1 MRAVKRGFLVLG
13 LVVFMGTLGVL
24 GGQQAQAAWPK
35 KPITMFIPFAAGG
48 SMDASVRAL
57 APGMEKV
64 LGKPIVLIN
73 KTGGTG
79 TVALGVLAGA
89 KPDGYTL
96 SAGTSSGIFR
106 IPVLRKVPYKPL
118 ASFTFL
124 YSYAAVA
131 SGTVVKA
138 DSPWKTWD
146 DFIEYAK
153 KNPGKVKYSTT
164 GSGSPMHVAMEI
176 AAEKHGIK
184 WTHIPYKG
192 TMPSLTAVLGGHVD
206 ACSAGPKF
214 VSMVQSGQMRVLV
227 VHTKDRMAEFPD
239 VPTLLEVGIPYYNDT
254 VFGLFGPAGLDP
266 AIVKKIEDAAEY
278 AVDTPLFKDMAKKF
292 AIVPLKMR
300 GREFSKLLEEGWPK
314 QVEIFRKLGRI
325 KEPATQPR

>member
-1 MRAVKRGFLVLG
+1 MRRLKKGFLVFVLVAFAGTSG
-13 LVVFMGTLGVL
+13 LMA
-24 GGQQAQAAWPK
+24 GQQALAAWPE
-35 KPITMFIPFAAGG
+35 KPITLYIPFAAGG

-118 ASFTFL
+118 ASFTNIF
-124 YSYAAVA
+124 SYAAVS

-138 DSPWKTWD
+138 DSPWKTWED
-146 DFIEYAK
+146 LIEYAR

-164 GSGSPMHVAMEI
+164 GSGSPMHVAMEV
-176 AAEKHGIK
+176 AAEKYGIK
-184 WTHIPYKG
+184 WIHVPYKG
-192 TMPSLTAVLGGHVD
+192 TMPSLTAVLGGHVE

-214 VSMVQSGQMRVLV
+214 VSMVQSGQMRALV
-227 VHTKDRMAEFPD
+227 VHTKERMAEFPD
-239 VPTLLEVGIPYYNDT
+239 VPTLLEVGVPYFNDT
-254 VFGLFGPAGLDP
+254 VFALFGPAGLDP
-266 AIVKKIEDAAEY
+266 AIVKKLEDAAEY

-300 GREFSKLLEEGWPK
+300 SKEFTQLLVDGWPK
-314 QVEIFRKLGRI
+314 QVEIFKKLGRI
-325 KEPATQPR
+325 KEAATPPR